1 MEKLNEFIIKQ
12 LNDKKTQRWIIMAVD
27 LFELC
32 NNMAILDDDDL
43 MIDIIEYLEAN
54 EIDINFSGGEN
65 FHKDF
70 VRLENK
76 IKMGKMLNGS
86 KTEVQ
91 KMIEKVESIKVPE
104 RPDWLNSYMT
114 DNEEETKSSTM
125 VNEDVANQLQR
136 IGDMLRQE
144 LRNQVESEPT
154 PTLEE
159 IQRQMDNE
167 TNVGGTR
174 NVVNTIRR
182 RLGITT
188 EMPENGI

>member
-1 MEKLNEFIIKQ
+1 MEKLNEFIVKQ

-27 LFELC
+27 LFDLC

-54 EIDINFSGGEN
+54 EIDINFAGGEN
-65 FHKDF
+65 YHKDF

-104 RPDWLNSYMT
+104 RPEWLSDYMI
-114 DNEEETKSSTM
+114 DEEEIKSSPV

-167 TNVGGTR
+167 TNVGGAR
-174 NVVNTIRR
+174 NVENNIRR
-182 RLGITT
+182 RIGVIT
-188 EMPENGI
+188 EIPENGI

>member
-1 MEKLNEFIIKQ
+1 MEKLNEFVIKQ
-12 LNDKKTQRWIIMAVD
+12 LNDKKVQRWVIMAVD

-43 MIDIIEYLEAN
+43 MIDIIEYLEVN
-54 EIDINFSGGEN
+54 EIDINFAGGEYY
-65 FHKDF
+65 HKDF

-104 RPDWLNSYMT
+104 RPNWLNSYMT

-174 NVVNTIRR
+174 NVENNIRR
-182 RLGITT
+182 RIGVIT

>member
-1 MEKLNEFIIKQ
+1 MEKLNEFVIKQ
-12 LNDKKTQRWIIMAVD
+12 LNDKKVQRWVIMAVD

-43 MIDIIEYLEAN
+43 MIDIIEYLEVN
-54 EIDINFSGGEN
+54 EIDINFAGGEYY
-65 FHKDF
+65 HKDF

-104 RPDWLNSYMT
+104 RPNWLNSYMT

-174 NVVNTIRR
+174 NVENNIRR
-182 RLGITT
+182 RIGITT

>member
-32 NNMAILDDDDL
+32 NNMGILDDDDL
-43 MIDIIEYLEAN
+43 MIDIMKYLEEN
-54 EIDINFSGGEN
+54 KIDINFSGGEN
-65 FHKDF
+65 FYTDF
-70 VRLENK
+70 VRLEHK
-76 IKMGKMLNGS
+76 IKMEKMLNGS

-104 RPDWLNSYMT
+104 RPDWLSEYM
-114 DNEEETKSSTM
+114 DDENETKSSPV

-136 IGDMLRQE
+136 IGDILRQE

-159 IQRQMDNE
+159 IQTQINNE
-167 TNVGGTR
+167 INMGNTR
-174 NVVNTIRR
+174 NVVDVIRHGFGMNTD
-182 RLGITT
+182 ITG
-188 EMPENGI
+188 EGF

>member
-1 MEKLNEFIIKQ
+1 MKKLNEFIVKQ

-27 LFELC
+27 LFDLC

-54 EIDINFSGGEN
+54 EIDINFAGGEN
-65 FHKDF
+65 YHKDF

-104 RPDWLNSYMT
+104 RPEWLSDYM
-114 DNEEETKSSTM
+114 DDEEEIKSSPV

-174 NVVNTIRR
+174 NVENNIRR